1 MCDSTEKLGLED
13 IKEEQCTEPR
23 PEPLYLIVPPLPPF
37 LLAPGQLTMPW
48 PKWLKAFEHYAQA
61 FGEKEMDSSKLVL
74 LQSFLGPEGQRVF
87 TTLIGSHTTYEAA
100 ISELTSHFGSDDATQ
115 AHRLKFH
122 QRAQMPGETV
132 DEFVT
137 VLKSLL
143 RPCQYGKNK
152 NNLLLKHLI
161 EKTNNLQLRETL
173 LMRKDR
179 LTLAKALSI
188 AKEFESHSGESQ
200 TFGFHEVS
208 VDIGEDLELPVQ
220 YKRRRG
226 RPRLGENIFN
236 LKAPVIETQQKR
248 KRGRPQCGEKKVTL
262 ETLVSEPQQKPKRG
276 RPRIG
281 EKRVKLEPLVTELQQ
296 KRKRGRPRRGEEK
309 ITTKPLE
316 TEPQSEPAEIAN
328 QNVHSNDR
336 MDNGDYEGGS
346 QAAEGNTENNDN
358 GPPLPQMIQDERSNQ
373 SSDVAE
379 ENDDSRDED
388 FVPFLSKR
396 KGLSCPMC
404 INRYFKSV
412 DKLNRHMRSHTGEKP
427 FKCSLCNLTFSQSYH
442 MTRHM
447 KNQHAAGPYVCPTC
461 GLSLESLPELFQHKK
476 THKEQILNCT
486 ECHEV
491 FLNNEELQ
499 GHVKSHKC
507 SPPQPVTH
515 SNQQTQVVE
524 VKTEALSE
532 GSTDSCEA
540 TDSLG
545 LTESVVSEE
554 TSKQGELKKTKD
566 NSCPICVGRRFK
578 GPNKLARHMRTHTKE
593 KPFGCPV
600 CSKKFSQSYHMTR
613 HVRIQHGLGQ
623 YICPQCGKSFTTW
636 LELKVHKR
644 SHAHIG
650 LTCLS
655 CNKQFKDKGVLD
667 KHLKLHK
674 AVEPGPR
681 SLTCGDCGKEFGRQY
696 HLKRHIMSHRKATN
710 SDHYTCPDCKKIFYF
725 PEDLNKH
732 LEDHA
737 KESSGTCPKC
747 NENFGSAEEL
757 ETHMQVHQKS
767 FPCSTCGKKFKVEY
781 ALKKHEEGHQHD
793 QYFCSLCQKHFMK
806 LSHYKRHTQVH
817 DRRESRCPHCDGVF
831 LKLTAFKY
839 HLRTHTLER
848 PYQCTCCIE
857 TFEQEEE
864 LEQHCLKH
872 RKFKRERPYSCTRC
886 DLAYSTL
893 IELTEHMISH
903 EGEQPQTCPFCGKT
917 FLNKNKLERHVSI
930 HTGER
935 PHLCSICGNGF
946 PSAASLKLH
955 VFIHTGEK
963 PFKCLQCSKSFS
975 SSSGLR
981 LHSRQHMDERP
992 SYECPECGRTYGRLT
1007 ELKMHQRYHTG
1018 DKPYACTCCSKRFIS
1033 KDKLNVH
1040 MRTHTGERPFSC
1052 PQCGQTFTQTG
1063 DRNRH
1068 ISKYHPVST

>member
-1 MCDSTEKLGLED
+1 
-13 IKEEQCTEPR
+13 
-23 PEPLYLIVPPLPPF
+23 
-37 LLAPGQLTMPW
+37 
-48 PKWLKAFEHYAQA
+48 
-61 FGEKEMDSSKLVL
+61 
-74 LQSFLGPEGQRVF
+74 
-87 TTLIGSHTTYEAA
+87 
-100 ISELTSHFGSDDATQ
+100 
-115 AHRLKFH
+115 
-122 QRAQMPGETV
+122 
-132 DEFVT
+132 
-137 VLKSLL
+137 
-143 RPCQYGKNK
+143 
-152 NNLLLKHLI
+152 
-161 EKTNNLQLRETL
+161 
-173 LMRKDR
+173 MRKDR

-226 RPRLGENIFN
+226 RPRLGEDIFN

-248 KRGRPQCGEKKVTL
+248 KRGRPRCGEKKVTL

-373 SSDVAE
+373 SSDIAE

-491 FLNNEELQ
+491 FLNNEELR

-532 GSTDSCEA
+532 GSTDACEA

-613 HVRIQHGLGQ
+613 H
-623 YICPQCGKSFTTW
+623 
-636 LELKVHKR
+636 
-644 SHAHIG
+644 
-650 LTCLS
+650 
-655 CNKQFKDKGVLD
+655 
-667 KHLKLHK
+667 
-674 AVEPGPR
+674 
-681 SLTCGDCGKEFGRQY
+681 
-696 HLKRHIMSHRKATN
+696 
-710 SDHYTCPDCKKIFYF
+710 
-725 PEDLNKH
+725 
-732 LEDHA
+732 
-737 KESSGTCPKC
+737 
-747 NENFGSAEEL
+747 
-757 ETHMQVHQKS
+757 
-767 FPCSTCGKKFKVEY
+767 
-781 ALKKHEEGHQHD
+781 
-793 QYFCSLCQKHFMK
+793 
-806 LSHYKRHTQVH
+806 
-817 DRRESRCPHCDGVF
+817 
-831 LKLTAFKY
+831 
-839 HLRTHTLER
+839 
-848 PYQCTCCIE
+848 
-857 TFEQEEE
+857 
-864 LEQHCLKH
+864 
-872 RKFKRERPYSCTRC
+872 
-886 DLAYSTL
+886 
-893 IELTEHMISH
+893 
-903 EGEQPQTCPFCGKT
+903 TCPFCGKT

-1068 ISKYHPVST
+1068 ISKYHPKVEEMRIAEGSRREATVISRLGFGHTG